1 MTNSNDLFEKL
12 LKEFLTYMKLIR
24 GYSDNTVDSY
34 RRDLERFINFLRDQS
49 IDDFNDVDKS
59 IMSRFFSSLNSL
71 GLSTKSLARNF
82 SSIKSFFRYLL
93 SNDFIQSNP
102 ASQFKPPKVKVHPPE
117 VLSISEM
124 ERLLEQPNHKTL
136 LGLRDKA
143 MLEFAY
149 ATGVRVSELI
159 NLKKN
164 DLLLNEE
171 IVRVFGKGSKERFV
185 PIGSH
190 AIYWIN
196 EYMIKSRPVLI
207 RNLYST
213 DIVFVNR
220 FGKKLSRMGFFKILR
235 EYVQKA
241 KIDKNVHPHTIRHSF
256 ATHLLERGADIR
268 VVQELL
274 GHAKISTTQI
284 YTHIDRN
291 KLREALI
298 NFHPR
303 SKTIY

>member
-34 RRDLERFINFLRDQS
+34 RRDLERFINFLRDQT

-82 SSIKSFFRYLL
+82 SSVKSFFRYLL
-93 SNDFIQSNP
+93 SNDFIQNNP

-164 DLLLNEE
+164 DLFLNEE
-171 IVRVFGKGSKERFV
+171 IVKVFGKGSKERFV
-185 PIGSH
+185 PVGSH
-190 AIYWIN
+190 AIYWLN
-196 EYMIKSRPVLI
+196 QYLIKSRPILVKS
-207 RNLYST
+207 LYSY
-213 DIVFVNR
+213 DFVFVNR

-241 KIDKNVHPHTIRHSF
+241 KIDKHVHPHTIRHSF

-303 SKTIY
+303 SKAIY